1 MILKI
6 NEICSTVYVKT
17 VYLYYVFEL
26 KFLYIYLFCGFFLLH
41 VLITLF
47 LAIICNPVFIL
58 HVHVVLLIFSV
69 EYCYMDLIRYLT
81 A

>member
-41 VLITLF
+41 VLINLF

-58 HVHVVLLIFSV
+58 HVVLLIFSV

>member
-41 VLITLF
+41 VHVLITLF
-47 LAIICNPVFIL
+47 LAVICYPVFIL
-58 HVHVVLLIFSV
+58 VLLIFSV